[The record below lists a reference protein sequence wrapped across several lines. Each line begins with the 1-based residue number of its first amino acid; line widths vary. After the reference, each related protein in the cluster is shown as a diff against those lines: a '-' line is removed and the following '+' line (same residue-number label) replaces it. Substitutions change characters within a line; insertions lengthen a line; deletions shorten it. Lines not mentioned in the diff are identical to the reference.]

1 MQEPL
6 EVIFYFLKKAGP
18 MRNVHNEKVR
28 ERKRRYIKMPH
39 IGRAAFSRPAAV
51 RVCKL
56 LYFGCSPSLL
66 FYASPRE
73 RKKALFTY
81 TSRGRGDPYTHTHTR
96 RCNFPPAHKRK
107 KGKIPFEPIENCP
120 TTEPPRRLR

>member
-28 ERKRRYIKMPH
+28 ERKRRYYIKMPH

-66 FYASPRE
+66 FYASLRE

-81 TSRGRGDPYTHTHTR
+81 TSRGRGDPYTHTHTLADVISR
-96 RCNFPPAHKRK
+96 PLIKEK
-107 KGKIPFEPIENCP
+107 KGRFHSSQ
-120 TTEPPRRLR
+120 